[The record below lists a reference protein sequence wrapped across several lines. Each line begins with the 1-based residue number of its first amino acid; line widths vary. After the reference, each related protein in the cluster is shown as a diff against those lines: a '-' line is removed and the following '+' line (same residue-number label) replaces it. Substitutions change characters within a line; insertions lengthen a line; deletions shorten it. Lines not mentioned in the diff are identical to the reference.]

1 MHCYI
6 IPHPFLAK
14 GFDLTTSK
22 SVIGQFLPIKRNYL
36 LKLKLK
42 HSYIKLTLSPI
53 FSFKFLLNLSK
64 LKNAWN
70 ICTMIDEKKDFIE
83 NVIFVEKS
91 ILVTSGKPPALN
103 TRVYIEELKASFRPF
118 FCLTEKPFSNSNHC
132 KMLTYLE
139 TLVLLL
145 LFMSVFQSNKYYIH
159 IIMFVL

>member
-1 MHCYI
+1 MVHCALLH
-6 IPHPFLAK
+6 HPSPLLSS
-14 GFDLTTSK
+14 GILNLTSSK

-70 ICTMIDEKKDFIE
+70 ICTMIDEKIDFIE
-83 NVIFVEKS
+83 NVRFVEKS

-103 TRVYIEELKASFRPF
+103 TRVYIEELKAS
-118 FCLTEKPFSNSNHC
+118 HC
-132 KMLTYLE
+132 KMLTCLE
-139 TLVLLL
+139 TLVLLCII
-145 LFMSVFQSNKYYIH
+145 FVFSVYIFCFYNIYTH
-159 IIMFVL
+159 THP

>member
-1 MHCYI
+1 
-6 IPHPFLAK
+6 
-14 GFDLTTSK
+14 
-22 SVIGQFLPIKRNYL
+22 
-36 LKLKLK
+36 
-42 HSYIKLTLSPI
+42 
-53 FSFKFLLNLSK
+53 
-64 LKNAWN
+64 
-70 ICTMIDEKKDFIE
+70 MIDEKIDFIE

-103 TRVYIEELKASFRPF
+103 TRVYIEELNASFRPF

-159 IIMFVL
+159 IICFT